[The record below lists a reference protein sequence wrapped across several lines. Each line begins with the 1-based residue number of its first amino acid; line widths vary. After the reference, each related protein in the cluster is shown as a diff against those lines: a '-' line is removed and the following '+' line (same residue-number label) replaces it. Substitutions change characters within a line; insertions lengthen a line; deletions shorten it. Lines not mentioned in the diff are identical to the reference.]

1 MWFFC
6 KTDLPGR
13 AEATSIA
20 GAQPYFIN
28 QYQLREYQLDKKLLV
43 AATIAA
49 VAVSPASFA
58 DSVVYGKL
66 HTSLD
71 YNDYDKDKNWSVES
85 RASRLGFKGSED
97 LGSGL
102 KAIYQIEFGI
112 SSDGGDQQQSSTGT
126 KRRTPVNNHR
136 NTFIGLTSDWGTG
149 LVGRHDTPMKMAWYA
164 QGNEIL
170 GDSIIDLNLGSSII
184 GVMQEVRANNALTYV
199 SPNFSGFTF
208 AGAIIPGEEL
218 DVGVFT
224 PPTPYTP
231 VGSKAAKDGLAD
243 HYSLG
248 AMYSGNGLKAS
259 VGYEF
264 LDNQV
269 IGIAAG
275 APNNSMKTWQ
285 AGASYTMNSFL
296 FGAGYQNTK
305 NFGFVDKND
314 YDAWTLSGKYSF
326 GNNAVGAVYTHS
338 DLDPNVLGKTKT
350 DGWGLSGEHNFSK
363 RSKVYAAYAWNKTKP
378 DVVSDFTDQQFSLG
392 MIHNF

>member
-1 MWFFC
+1 MN
-6 KTDLPGR
+6 T
-13 AEATSIA
+13 
-20 GAQPYFIN
+20 
-28 QYQLREYQLDKKLLV
+28 KLL
-43 AATIAA
+43 AAAVIAA
-49 VAVSPASFA
+49 VAASPAAFA
-58 DSVVYGKL
+58 DNTVYGKL
-66 HTSLD
+66 HTSID
-71 YNDYDKDKNWSVES
+71 YNDADGDKNWSVES

-97 LGSGL
+97 LGNGL

-112 SSDGGDQQQSSTGT
+112 SSDGGDQQTNANTGP
-126 KRRTPVNNHR
+126 RTPINNHR
-136 NTFIGLTSDWGTG
+136 NTFVGLSGDWGTAM
-149 LVGRHDTPMKMAWYA
+149 VGRHDTPMKMAWYA

-170 GDSIIDLNLGSSII
+170 GDSIIDLNIGASII
-184 GVMQEVRANNALTYV
+184 GVMQEVRASNTIAYV

-208 AGAIIPGEEL
+208 AGAIIPGEEV

-248 AMYSGNGLKAS
+248 GMYSGNGLKAS

-275 APNNSMKTWQ
+275 APNKSMKTWQ
-285 AGASYTMNSFL
+285 AGASYTMNAFM

-338 DLDPNVLGKTKT
+338 DLDPDVLGKTKT

-363 RSKVYAAYAWNKTKP
+363 RTKVYAAYAYNKTKP
-378 DVVSDFTDQQFSLG
+378 DVLADRKDQQFSLG